1 MDWTGDVAAG
11 DWLRQRIDGDG
22 PTWGA
27 SMHAWVPRGFEA
39 YARIFHPA
47 DRDRPVGRPWP
58 PLPYAR
64 HHRAWDAFQAESPQ
78 IDVERV
84 GWSDVAEAFG
94 TTMHPGAQWHRI
106 VGPQEVEGEDGP
118 RDAAGW
124 RYADPPTGQ
133 LPSDLA
139 AAVTQ
144 TLLAHTTSPADG
156 FVALWEGWGG
166 LVGHL
171 GYGPSRVL
179 LGAPGDV
186 ADPTTDRH
194 ASFLATSVRDRFND
208 VFRKPSWQPGILDDE
223 ASRGARLSLPNR
235 DHVLF
240 RGDLAELADPEWP
253 WQVPWRDAAPEGP
266 GGAASALSPSAVSPS
281 LVWPADH
288 AWVIAT
294 DVDADST
301 VVAGSAAAIR
311 AVCADPRLEVRE
323 IDEGADL
330 SWGGDGVPR

>member
-11 DWLRQRIDGDG
+11 NWLRQRIDGDG

-58 PLPYAR
+58 PLPYA
-64 HHRAWDAFQAESPQ
+64 HHQREWAAFQSAAPQ
-78 IDVERV
+78 IDIERV
-84 GWSDVAEAFG
+84 SWAAAADAFG
-94 TTMHPGAQWHRI
+94 TTMHPQAQWHAV
-106 VGPQEVEGEDGP
+106 VGPREIEGEDGP

-124 RYADPPTGQ
+124 RYSDPPAGE
-133 LPSDLA
+133 LASDLV

-144 TLLAHTTSPADG
+144 TLLAHTTTPADG

-166 LVGHL
+166 LVGGL
-171 GYGPSRVL
+171 GFGPSRVL
-179 LGAPGDV
+179 LAAAGD
-186 ADPTTDRH
+186 AGDPSADRH
-194 ASFLATSVRDRFND
+194 ANFLATSVRDRFND
-208 VFRKPSWQPGILDDE
+208 VFRKPTWQRGILDDE
-223 ASRGARLSLPNR
+223 VSRGPRLRLPHR

-253 WQVPWRDAAPEGP
+253 WQVPWRDAALVAR
-266 GGAASALSPSAVSPS
+266 GGAASALDPNAVSPS

-288 AWVIAT
+288 AWVMAT

-301 VVAGSAAAIR
+301 VIAGSSAAVR
-311 AVCADPRLEVRE
+311 AVCADPRLEAVR
-323 IDEGADL
+323 IDEGTDL
-330 SWGGDGVPR
+330 SWGADEVNA